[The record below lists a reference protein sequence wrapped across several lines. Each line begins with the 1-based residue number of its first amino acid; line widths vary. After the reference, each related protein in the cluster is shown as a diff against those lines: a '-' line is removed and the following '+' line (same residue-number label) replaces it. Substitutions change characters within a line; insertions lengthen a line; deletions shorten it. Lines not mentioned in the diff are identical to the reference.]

1 MKVETTHPITGIK
14 KVIEMTPDEYRAN
27 KILNPMIRI
36 VEDDN
41 PRGFKDESGARRY
54 TMTLEQLTD
63 LYRNLEQ
70 FVADCTETEY
80 KENKE
85 SITAVYTLLHT
96 HIKAEY
102 NRKK

>member
-36 VEDDN
+36 VEDDT

-54 TMTLEQLTD
+54 AMTLEQLTD
-63 LYRNLEQ
+63 VYWNLEQ

-80 KENKE
+80 KQNKE
-85 SITAVYTLLHT
+85 SFAAVYALLHT